1 MHHIK
6 TTSDL
11 RIIPA
16 FAGNTFL
23 PVLPNPP
30 REDHPRFRGEHIL
43 SHSLIRSVIGSS
55 PLSRG
60 TLGKS
65 FRRSSL
71 SRIIPAFAGNT
82 CLSSA
87 RDRRSA
93 DHPRFRGEHQFVIFF
108 TQKGTGSSPLSR
120 GTHTRNGD
128 YALQPRIIPAFA
140 GNTHP
145 QRRLCAP
152 AEDHPRFRGEHL
164 CMFPNMPHTAGS
176 SPLSRGTPKKRGP
189 KPSNQRIIPAF
200 AGNTWEETSF

>member
-82 CLSSA
+82 NSLSFLL
-87 RDRRSA
+87 RRVQ
-93 DHPRFRGEHQFVIFF
+93 DHPRFRGEH
-108 TQKGTGSSPLSR
+108 TPATATMRSSRGSSPLSR
-120 GTHTRNGD
+120 GTPLHVPQHAAYGG
-128 YALQPRIIPAFA
+128 IIPAFA
-140 GNTHP
+140 GNTKKK
-145 QRRLCAP
+145 RAEALKS
-152 AEDHPRFRGEHL
+152 EDHPRFRGEHL
-164 CMFPNMPHTAGS
+164 GRNFVLALRQGS
-176 SPLSRGTPKKRGP
+176 SPLSRGTQHGGDT
-189 KPSNQRIIPAF
+189 SITTSWIIPAF
-200 AGNTWEETSF
+200 AGNTG